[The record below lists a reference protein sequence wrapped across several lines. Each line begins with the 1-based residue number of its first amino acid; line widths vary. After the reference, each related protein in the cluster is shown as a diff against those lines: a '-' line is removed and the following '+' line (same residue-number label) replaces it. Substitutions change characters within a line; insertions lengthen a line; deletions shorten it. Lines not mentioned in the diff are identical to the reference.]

1 MKLRIKEFKKACVMG
16 IQGTSLQIKI
26 YQKENNKKKSCLKI
40 VLNHKNNNRE
50 NILILQVN
58 QNVYQRIV
66 FYSRIN

>member
-1 MKLRIKEFKKACVMG
+1 ME
-16 IQGTSLQIKI
+16 IQGTNLQVKI
-26 YQKENNKKKSCLKI
+26 NQKENNKKKSYLKI
-40 VLNHKNNNRE
+40 VHNHKNNNRE